1 MSRSAAS
8 ETEEK
13 TRIFTVGIVKKE
25 YQIFDNIV
33 AETKEHAIS
42 IAFGRLKSGAWLD
55 CEDDPEV
62 CECSERVLEK

>member
-42 IAFGRLKSGAWLD
+42 IAFGRLNTGTWRDLGN
-55 CEDDPEV
+55 DPEV
-62 CECSERVLEK
+62 CGCSERVLEK